1 MKYFKILLFVF
12 SMSASTVL
20 SQETK
25 KDSIPEKPA
34 RPAFESSYLINNPS
48 NVLFARK
55 TLEIQIKH
63 RFGLI
68 NSGENDLAG
77 IWAPSNIR
85 LGVSY
90 AVGDRWTLGFGTT
103 KFDRLQ
109 DFSLK
114 IALFRQTRSN
124 KVPISASYFGN
135 FTIDARKKEDLK
147 FDQDRFS
154 FFHQI
159 IFSKR
164 FSSNFSLML
173 APSISHYNVVESDMN
188 NDLFAIVFGG
198 RCKISPQS
206 AILLEYNQP
215 FASSTEE
222 ITSDY
227 GPKPGF
233 SIGMEFSTSGHAFQ
247 LFITNYNALV
257 PQKDMMFNQNDFFQ
271 GDFLIGFNI
280 TRAYRF

>member
-1 MKYFKILLFVF
+1 MQYFKILLFAFSISVF
-12 SMSASTVL
+12 TVV

-25 KDSIPEKPA
+25 KDTIPEKPA
-34 RPAFESSYLINNPS
+34 RPAFEGSYLINNPT
-48 NVLFARK
+48 NVLFAKK

-63 RFGLI
+63 RFGLV
-68 NSGENDLAG
+68 NGGDNDLIG

-85 LGVSY
+85 LGFSY

-159 IFSKR
+159 VFAKR
-164 FSSNFSLML
+164 FSPNFSLMI
-173 APSISHYNVVESDMN
+173 APSISHYNVVESNMN
-188 NDLFAIVFGG
+188 NDLFAIAAGA
-198 RCKISPQS
+198 RCKITPQT
-206 AILLEYNQP
+206 AITMEYNHP
-215 FASSTEE
+215 FASEVDGLSA
-222 ITSDY
+222 DY
-227 GPKPGF
+227 EPKAGF
-233 SIGMEFSTSGHAFQ
+233 GIGVEFSTSGHAFQ

-257 PQKDMMFNQNDFFQ
+257 PQKDMMFNQNDFFN

>member
-1 MKYFKILLFVF
+1 MMFNKILFFAFSLLSCSVF
-12 SMSASTVL
+12 P
-20 SQETK
+20 QEIK
-25 KDSIPEKPA
+25 KDTIPDKPA
-34 RPAFESSYLINNPS
+34 RPAFESAYLINNPT
-48 NVLFARK
+48 NVLFTEK

-63 RFGLI
+63 RFGLV
-68 NSGENDLAG
+68 NGGENDLVG

-90 AVGDRWTLGFGTT
+90 AIGDRWTLGFGTT

-114 IALFRQTRSN
+114 IALFRQTRSD

-147 FDQDRFS
+147 FDEDRFS

-159 IFSKR
+159 IFARR
-164 FSSNFSLML
+164 FSPDFSLLL
-173 APSISHYNVVESDMN
+173 APSISHYNAVDSGMS
-188 NDLFAIVFGG
+188 NDLFAVALGG
-198 RCKISPQS
+198 RSKISPQTS
-206 AILLEYNQP
+206 ILVEYNHP
-215 FASSTEE
+215 FPKAMGDATVD
-222 ITSDY
+222 SD
-227 GPKPGF
+227 PEPGF
-233 SIGMEFSTSGHAFQ
+233 SIGVEFSTSGHAFQ

-257 PQKDMMFNQNDFFQ
+257 PQKDFVFNQNDFFS